1 MLAFVSIL
9 MVIFIGCSDDDD
21 NVIAENTDTK
31 NSEEYAKAP
40 LWARKQADKYL
51 QLMSQTKYM
60 TYKETVEY
68 LKRLKVC
75 RIQKFLWF
83 LMV

>member
-1 MLAFVSIL
+1 MDS
-9 MVIFIGCSDDDD
+9 
-21 NVIAENTDTK
+21 K
-31 NSEEYAKAP
+31 SEEYAKAP

-68 LKRLKVC
+68 LKRLKETNSDLAVSYVALFKKNMKHSLNVE
-75 RIQKFLWF
+75 IDVISAKLN
-83 LMV
+83 